1 MSNARNVRLREL
13 LHSGKILVAPCCHD
27 ALSASLIEQSGFEA
41 TFVSG
46 AAATNTSIGISDVG
60 LLSYGEYRGIFQN
73 ILNATSIPVLV
84 DVDTGYG
91 GLLPIMRMV
100 EEYEAMGISGIQM
113 EDQVF
118 PKRCA
123 FFGVS
128 VVTAEEMCQR
138 IQAACRARRDP
149 NFLIIARTDC
159 AKSLGFEEALRRV
172 RQYYQAG
179 ADMVFTSMP
188 PTAEAMEQLRALE
201 IPKCVSVVEG
211 TVTENY
217 SPMDFQEMGFSLV
230 KYPQTLIR
238 TIIKTQIEVL
248 KTLYETG
255 KTTAC
260 RDLLCSQQERA
271 EWTKLKK
278 YTDFEMSLQEES
290 FLV

>member
-118 PKRCA
+118 PKRCV
-123 FFGVS
+123 FWR
-128 VVTAEEMCQR
+128 QR
-138 IQAACRARRDP
+138 RHRRRDVP
-149 NFLIIARTDC
+149 
-159 AKSLGFEEALRRV
+159 
-172 RQYYQAG
+172 
-179 ADMVFTSMP
+179 ADSSGVPRP
-188 PTAEAMEQLRALE
+188 PGPQLPDYR
-201 IPKCVSVVEG
+201 KNG
-211 TVTENY
+211 
-217 SPMDFQEMGFSLV
+217 
-230 KYPQTLIR
+230 
-238 TIIKTQIEVL
+238 
-248 KTLYETG
+248 
-255 KTTAC
+255 
-260 RDLLCSQQERA
+260 LCQKP
-271 EWTKLKK
+271 WL
-278 YTDFEMSLQEES
+278 
-290 FLV
+290 